1 MTEINVKGFR
11 VDRERPVRDCDGT
24 LIEMTYEQ
32 TGTKIIWLKR
42 DEENKTF
49 AVTFKTTPENDT
61 GVFHILEHSVLNG
74 SRKYPVREPFVNLLK
89 SSMKTFLNAMTYP
102 DKTMYPV
109 SSRNPKDFMNLVSV
123 YLDAVFHPLVRE
135 NEKIFAQEGW
145 HYEIRSEA
153 DEPEYKGVVFN
164 EMKGAFASVDETI
177 VNEIFRMLFRD
188 NCYQYVS
195 GGDPEKIPELSYE
208 QFKAAHDRFY
218 HPDNASIFLDGDLDI
233 EAVLALI
240 SEYLGEF
247 GPGEPVADIPL
258 QKILPAQQR
267 TVYYEIEPQEEEA
280 EKTQFSMATIVG
292 DYTDVEQDL
301 AWMVLTSVLAGTNE
315 APLKKAILDAGLG
328 QDVELD
334 LLDGILQPVLILSVR
349 NTDPEKIDAA
359 RSALLAAV
367 QKLCDGELSHSQ
379 IHAALN
385 QLEFQYREKKEPSGI
400 IFAQSLYNSWLYGGD
415 PLLYLDGGACFDS
428 LRKKTDEGYFEALLQ
443 KTFLS
448 GPLNEVTAL
457 PSKELGAKR
466 REAEK
471 ERLQKIAAGW
481 SAEEKKERIRF
492 NQELD
497 VWQAT
502 PDSPEAAATIPT
514 LSLSDIAPE
523 PRRYEPEVSN
533 WHYISKLQ
541 YPRTE
546 SGIVYWNL
554 YFNLAGIRRD
564 DLSGVSLFA
573 RLLTQLP
580 TARHTVAQ
588 LQEEIQGNLG
598 VLSFSVESL
607 SPQQRT
613 DAALPVLQVSVS
625 MLEKNAAKAREL
637 ILEVLQETVFTKET
651 VQPLVQQYVE
661 SMRQAMISA
670 GHSIAMMRTSAM
682 SSAAGAGRE
691 FAGGYS
697 YAMWQKKLSEDP
709 DMMEAFL
716 NDADMFREILV
727 NKNRLTVSIT
737 GEETLPELDKLV
749 MALPV
754 NDFQPGVVRYPL
766 LEKRNEGIAIPAQ
779 IFFGATAADMG
790 DYDGALRVFGQIATY
805 DYLWN
810 EVRVKGGAYGTGF
823 SINPNGMIGAYSY
836 RDPDPANALKAFRS
850 AGPVIRDMGLSEGE
864 LESYIIGTISNME
877 PLQSPMGKVL
887 SADVRWLSG
896 MTWEDRCRIRAE
908 VLHTTSEQLQAAAAK
923 VSNTLREA
931 PYCIVGSR
939 DGLQKFAGNLT
950 ILGAEEE

>member
-11 VDRERPVRDCDGT
+11 TDRVRPVRDCDGT
-24 LIEMTYEQ
+24 LIEMTFEQ

-49 AVTFKTTPENDT
+49 AVTFKTTPEDDT

-89 SSMKTFLNAMTYP
+89 SSMKTFLNAMTFP

-109 SSRNPKDFMNLVSV
+109 SSRNPKDFLNLVSV
-123 YLDAVFHPLVRE
+123 YLDAVFHPLVKE

-145 HYEIRSEA
+145 HYEIRNEA
-153 DEPEYKGVVFN
+153 DDPEYKGVVFN

-177 VNEIFRMLFRD
+177 VNEVFRMLFRD

-218 HPDNASIFLDGDLDI
+218 HPDNASIFLDGDMDI
-233 EAVLALI
+233 EAVLTLI
-240 SEYLGEF
+240 GEYLGEF
-247 GPGEPVADIPL
+247 GPGRPVEDIPL
-258 QKILPAQQR
+258 HKILPAQQR

-280 EKTQFSMATIVG
+280 QKTQFSMAAIVS

-301 AWMVLTSVLAGTNE
+301 AWAVLTTVLAGTNE

-349 NTDPEKIDAA
+349 NTDPDKIEQARAALIDA
-359 RSALLAAV
+359 V
-367 QKLCDGELSHSQ
+367 EKLCAGGLSHSQ

-415 PLLYLDGGACFDS
+415 PLLYLDSGACFGS
-428 LRKKTDEGYFEALLQ
+428 LRDKTDAGYFEDLLRR
-443 KTFLS
+443 TFLG
-448 GPLNEVTAL
+448 GPLTEVTAL
-457 PSKELGAKR
+457 PSKELGQQR
-466 REAEK
+466 RAAEK
-471 ERLQKIAAGW
+471 ARLRKIAAGW
-481 SAEEKKERIRF
+481 SAEEKAQRIRF
-492 NQELD
+492 NEELD
-497 VWQAT
+497 IWQAT
-502 PDSPEAAATIPT
+502 PDSPEDAAKIPT
-514 LSLSDIAPE
+514 LSLSDIEPE
-523 PRRYEPEVSN
+523 PRRYEPEVST
-533 WHYISKLQ
+533 WHYIPKLQ

-564 DLSGVSLFA
+564 DLPGVALFA

-580 TARHTVAQ
+580 TAKHTTAQ

-598 VLSFSVESL
+598 VLAFNIESL
-607 SPQQRT
+607 SPEQRT

-625 MLEKNAAKAREL
+625 MLEQNAAKAREL
-637 ILEVLQETVFTKET
+637 ILEVLQETQFTRET

-661 SMRQAMISA
+661 IMRQAMISA
-670 GHSIAMMRTSAM
+670 GHSFAMMRTSAM
-682 SSAAGAGRE
+682 GSAAGAGRE
-691 FAGGYS
+691 FIGGYS
-697 YAMWQKKLSEDP
+697 FTAWQKKLSEDAA
-709 DMMEAFL
+709 MMDSFL
-716 NDADMFREILV
+716 NDAEMFREILV

-737 GEETLPELDKLV
+737 GEETLPELEKLIK
-749 MALPV
+749 ALPV

-779 IFFGATAADMG
+779 IFFAGTAAELG
-790 DYDGALRVFGQIATY
+790 AYDGALKVYGQIATF

-823 SINPNGMIGAYSY
+823 SANPNGMIGAYSF
-836 RDPDPANALKAFRS
+836 RDPDPANALRAFRS
-850 AGPVIRDMGLSEGE
+850 AGPVIRDMDLSGAE

-877 PLQSPMGKVL
+877 PLQSPLGRVL
-887 SADVRWLSG
+887 LADMRWLSG
-896 MTWEDRCRIRAE
+896 VKWEDRCRIRRE
-908 VLHTTSEQLQAAAAK
+908 VLNTTAEQLKAVAAK
-923 VSNTLREA
+923 VGDTLAEA

-939 DGLQKFAGNLT
+939 DGLQKYAGDIT
-950 ILGAEEE
+950 ILGTEE